1 MSDSLSATSS
11 SSPAAGT
18 PPTGNAPAGM
28 PSAGNAP
35 ATNAANPATGNTS
48 SAIPSATSPFTRN
61 TPASVP
67 SETPST
73 HNPPADKPS
82 PFTRSTPNPGTSS
95 TGNTSP
101 DNSTSNTPS
110 SADAPNGK
118 RSTGNVSARIRR
130 LPEIRVAKLA
140 SFRARWYWVGT
151 VGWILWFVT
160 PLGPGWLI
168 SKLFDEVQ
176 DTGATTR
183 FWTLLVALLATHLGA
198 ALLIFAAHR
207 TYVQGTEAAKAL
219 ARANV
224 VNAQLASGG
233 SESAPRT
240 VPIGDV
246 LARLRDDPFDVLFL
260 IDNWVDLLG
269 AVLYGAGAVWLL
281 ARIDPWATLA
291 GVGPMIAIGFANR
304 FVGNA
309 ARKYRSRSR
318 IAASAVGDFL
328 TSAFEAS
335 LTVKVGGAQQ
345 DVLRRLD
352 ELTETRA
359 HAAVRDGTWN
369 EVVWTINSAAADAF
383 VGVALLV
390 ASRHQLSSG
399 DITLF
404 ASYLAGMGWL
414 PMRIGSII
422 VGRRRYQISAAR
434 LDALLAPPSAAI
446 DRLIEHRPL
455 PILGGPP
462 AIRPCSVARIPLK
475 TLEVRGLSV
484 VGRGID
490 HIDLTVERGSLT
502 IISGPVGCGKT
513 SLLRALIG
521 LLDTDEGTVS
531 WNGSLIADRAAF
543 FIPPQCSFVAQVPR
557 LFAESLADN
566 LRLGHSIADVD
577 VQHAIDLA
585 AFAPDVAD
593 LPHGLDTLVGAR
605 GVRLSGGQA
614 QRAAAARA
622 LVHRPELLVL
632 DDLTSALDVETELE
646 LWAGLASA
654 GYTVLAASNR
664 PVALARADQIL
675 NLS

>member
-1 MSDSLSATSS
+1 MSDALN
-11 SSPAAGT
+11 
-18 PPTGNAPAGM
+18 TGN
-28 PSAGNAP
+28 
-35 ATNAANPATGNTS
+35 
-48 SAIPSATSPFTRN
+48 
-61 TPASVP
+61 
-67 SETPST
+67 
-73 HNPPADKPS
+73 H
-82 PFTRSTPNPGTSS
+82 
-95 TGNTSP
+95 
-101 DNSTSNTPS
+101 
-110 SADAPNGK
+110 
-118 RSTGNVSARIRR
+118 R
-130 LPEIRVAKLA
+130 LPEFRVAKLA
-140 SFRARWYWVGT
+140 SFRARWYWAGT
-151 VGWILWFVT
+151 IGWILWFVT

-168 SKLFDEVQ
+168 SKLFDELEH
-176 DTGATTR
+176 TGTTSR
-183 FWTLLVALLATHLGA
+183 FWSLLVALLATHLGA
-198 ALLIFAAHR
+198 AMLIFAAHR

-219 ARANV
+219 TRANV

-233 SESAPRT
+233 SEAAPRT

-269 AVLYGAGAVWLL
+269 ALIYGGGAVWLL
-281 ARIDPWATLA
+281 AQIDPWATLA

-318 IAASAVGDFL
+318 TAASAVGDFL

-335 LTVKVGGAQQ
+335 LTVKVAGAQT

-352 ELTETRA
+352 ELTATRA

-390 ASRHQLSSG
+390 ASRHRLSSG

-422 VGRRRYQISAAR
+422 VGRRRYQVSAAR
-434 LDALLAPPSAAI
+434 LDALLAASGNGAV

-462 AIRPCSVARIPLK
+462 AARPLSSARIPLT
-475 TLEVRGLSV
+475 TLEVRGLTI
-484 VGRGID
+484 VGRGLD
-490 HIDLTVERGSLT
+490 DIDLTIERGSLT
-502 IISGPVGCGKT
+502 IVSGPVGSGKT

-521 LLDTDEGTVS
+521 LLDIDDGSVL

-543 FIPPQCSFVAQVPR
+543 FVPPQCSFVAQVPR

-566 LRLGHSIADVD
+566 LRLGHAISNGD
-577 VQHAIDLA
+577 VQRAIDLA

-646 LWAGLASA
+646 LWEGLATA

-664 PVALARADQIL
+664 PVALARADQVIAL
-675 NLS
+675 A

>member
-1 MSDSLSATSS
+1 MSDVLNS
-11 SSPAAGT
+11 
-18 PPTGNAPAGM
+18 GN
-28 PSAGNAP
+28 
-35 ATNAANPATGNTS
+35 
-48 SAIPSATSPFTRN
+48 
-61 TPASVP
+61 
-67 SETPST
+67 
-73 HNPPADKPS
+73 H
-82 PFTRSTPNPGTSS
+82 
-95 TGNTSP
+95 
-101 DNSTSNTPS
+101 
-110 SADAPNGK
+110 
-118 RSTGNVSARIRR
+118 R
-130 LPEIRVAKLA
+130 LPEFRVAKLA
-140 SFRARWYWVGT
+140 SFRARWYWAGT
-151 VGWILWFVT
+151 IGWILWFVT

-168 SKLFDEVQ
+168 SKLFDELEH
-176 DTGATTR
+176 TGATSR

-219 ARANV
+219 ARTNV

-233 SESAPRT
+233 SEAAPRT

-269 AVLYGAGAVWLL
+269 ALIYGGGAVWLL

-318 IAASAVGDFL
+318 TAASAVGDFL

-335 LTVKVGGAQQ
+335 LTVKVAGAQT

-352 ELTETRA
+352 QLTATRA

-390 ASRHQLSSG
+390 ASRRRLSSG

-422 VGRRRYQISAAR
+422 VGRRRYQVSAAR
-434 LDALLAPPSAAI
+434 LDALLAVSGNGAV

-462 AIRPCSVARIPLK
+462 AVRPVSSARVPL
-475 TLEVRGLSV
+475 TRLDVRGLTIA
-484 VGRGID
+484 GRGLDNIN
-490 HIDLTVERGSLT
+490 LTIERGSLT
-502 IISGPVGCGKT
+502 IVSGPVGSGKT

-521 LLDTDEGTVS
+521 LLEIDDGSVL

-543 FIPPQCSFVAQVPR
+543 FVPPQCSFVAQVPR

-566 LRLGHSIADVD
+566 LRLGHSISDGD
-577 VQHAIDLA
+577 VQRAIDLA

-646 LWAGLASA
+646 LWEGLATA

-664 PVALARADQIL
+664 PVALARADQVIAL
-675 NLS
+675 A

>member
-1 MSDSLSATSS
+1 MSAPLS
-11 SSPAAGT
+11 
-18 PPTGNAPAGM
+18 
-28 PSAGNAP
+28 
-35 ATNAANPATGNTS
+35 
-48 SAIPSATSPFTRN
+48 
-61 TPASVP
+61 
-67 SETPST
+67 
-73 HNPPADKPS
+73 D
-82 PFTRSTPNPGTSS
+82 RSQ
-95 TGNTSP
+95 
-101 DNSTSNTPS
+101 
-110 SADAPNGK
+110 
-118 RSTGNVSARIRR
+118 R
-130 LPEIRVAKLA
+130 LPEFRVAKLA
-140 SFRARWYWVGT
+140 SFRARWYWIGT
-151 VGWILWFVT
+151 IGWVLWFIT

-168 SKLFDEVQ
+168 SKLFDELQ
-176 DTGATTR
+176 TRGPTTR
-183 FWTLLVALLATHLGA
+183 FWTLLTALLATHLGA

-219 ARANV
+219 ARINV

-246 LARLRDDPFDVLFL
+246 LARLRDDPFDVIFL
-260 IDNWVDLLG
+260 IDNWIDLLG
-269 AVLYGAGAVWLL
+269 ALLYGSGAVWLL

-318 IAASAVGDFL
+318 TAASAVGDFL

-335 LTVKVGGAQQ
+335 LTVKVAGAQR

-352 ELTETRA
+352 ELTATRA

-369 EVVWTINSAAADAF
+369 EVVWTINTAAADAF
-383 VGVALLV
+383 VGVALFV
-390 ASRHQLSSG
+390 ASRHRLSSG

-422 VGRRRYQISAAR
+422 VGRRRYQVSAAR
-434 LDALLAPPSAAI
+434 LDALLAPLNGEI

-462 AIRPCSVARIPLK
+462 AARPHSAIRVPLK
-475 TLEVRGLSV
+475 KLEVRGLTIE
-484 VGRGID
+484 GRGLD
-490 HIDLTVERGSLT
+490 HIDLTIERGSLT
-502 IISGPVGCGKT
+502 LISGPVGCGKT
-513 SLLRALIG
+513 SFLRALIG
-521 LLDTDEGTVS
+521 LLDIDDGTVL
-531 WNGSLIADRAAF
+531 WNGSVIADRAAF
-543 FIPPQCSFVAQVPR
+543 FVPPQCAFVAQVPR

-566 LRLGHSIADVD
+566 LRLGHSIADGD
-577 VQHAIDLA
+577 VRLAIHLA
-585 AFAPDVAD
+585 AFAPDVAN

-622 LVHRPELLVL
+622 LVHKPELLVL
-632 DDLTSALDVETELE
+632 DDLTSALDIETELE
-646 LWAGLASA
+646 LWKGLATA

-664 PVALARADQIL
+664 PVALARADQIVEL
-675 NLS
+675 A